1 MDNKVCPP
9 WVGYFLLN
17 PLRRLLENP
26 QKILGQFIREGMVVL
41 EPGCGMGFFTLPMAR
56 MVGGNGRVIAVEIQ
70 EKMLSVLQRRALKAG
85 LEDRIEIRQSG
96 ADKMGIEDLSG
107 KVDFSAAIHVI
118 HEVPDQVSFLSE
130 LWSAL
135 KPEGELLA
143 IEPKGH
149 VSQEEFNQTLT
160 IAEDIGFKSE
170 KMLFKTDGR
179 RALLHKP

>member
-26 QKILGQFIREGMVVL
+26 EKMLGKFIREGMVVL

-70 EKMLSVLQRRALKAG
+70 EKMLSVLQRRAIKSG

-96 ADKMGIEDLSG
+96 ANSMGIEDLSG

-118 HEVPDQVSFLSE
+118 HEVPDQSSFLSE
-130 LWSAL
+130 LWNVL
-135 KPEGELLA
+135 KPEGKLLA

-149 VSQEEFNQTLT
+149 VSQEEFDQTLT
-160 IAEDIGFKSE
+160 IAENIGFKAE
-170 KMLFKTDGR
+170 TMLFKADGR
-179 RALLHKP
+179 RALLNKL

>member
-17 PLRRLLENP
+17 PLRRLVENP
-26 QKILGQFIREGMVVL
+26 EKILGKFIREGMVVL
-41 EPGCGMGFFTLPMAR
+41 EPGSGMGFFTLPMAR
-56 MVGGNGRVIAVEIQ
+56 MVGGNGLVIAVEVQ
-70 EKMLSVLQRRALKAG
+70 EKMLSVLQRRAIKAG
-85 LEDRIEIRQSG
+85 LADRIEIRQSG
-96 ADKMGIEDLSG
+96 VDGVGIKDLSG

-118 HEVPDQVSFLSE
+118 HEVPDQASFLSE

-135 KPEGELLA
+135 KPGGKLLA

-149 VSQEEFNQTLT
+149 VSLEEFDRTLS

-170 KMLFKTDGR
+170 KMPFKAGGR
-179 RALLHKP
+179 RALLHKL